1 MRLGVGLHI
10 PDDDPEQIAISYL
23 SAGYSAAICPE
34 VTLNQPERI
43 RDIQIAFAKHDVLLA
58 EMGVWNNMLHP
69 DPGIREVNLKANIE
83 TLAIADEVGV
93 WCCVNIAGSFDPELW
108 DGPHPKNLSQEAFEL
123 TVENVLKIL
132 GEVKPKRTIYSLE
145 TMPWVLPDSIE
156 SYQQLLKAIDH
167 PMFGVHLDPV
177 NMINSPSRYY
187 NNSSFLRECF
197 DRLGDRIVSVH
208 AKDIRMEP
216 KLTVHL
222 QEVRP
227 GLGNL
232 DYHTFLREM
241 SKLPVDTPI
250 ILEHLAQ
257 EDYPRARAYITGA
270 AEEIGVAFYKPTNM
284 NGIRAQKLHP

>member
-1 MRLGVGLHI
+1 MRLGAGLET
-10 PDDDPEQIAISYL
+10 PTDDPEQIALTYL
-23 SAGYSAAICPE
+23 RTGYSAAICPE

-43 RDIQIAFAKHDVLLA
+43 RDIQEAFTKHDILLA

-69 DPGIREVNLKANIE
+69 DPGIREANLQTNIE
-83 TLAIADEVGV
+83 TLAVADEVGV
-93 WCCVNIAGSFDPELW
+93 RCCVNIAGSFDPDIW

-132 GEVKPKRTIYSLE
+132 GKVKPKRTIYSLE
-145 TMPWVLPDSIE
+145 TMPWVLPESIE
-156 SYQQLLKAIDH
+156 SYQQLIEAIDH

-177 NMINSPSRYY
+177 NMINSPSIYY
-187 NNSSFLRECF
+187 NNTEFLRECF
-197 DRLGDRIVSVH
+197 ARVGDKIASVH

-232 DYHTFLREM
+232 DYNTFLIEM
-241 SKLPVDTPI
+241 SKLPVDTPF
-250 ILEHLAQ
+250 ILEHLPQEEYPPAQ
-257 EDYPRARAYITGA
+257 AYVLESARLA
-270 AEEIGVAFYKPTNM
+270 GVSFYQPKSP
-284 NGIRAQKLHP
+284 KLDKG